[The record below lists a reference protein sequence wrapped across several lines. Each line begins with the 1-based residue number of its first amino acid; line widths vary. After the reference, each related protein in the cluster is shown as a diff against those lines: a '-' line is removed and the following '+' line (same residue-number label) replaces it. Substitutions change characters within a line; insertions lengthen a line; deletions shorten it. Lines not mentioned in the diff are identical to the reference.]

1 MRPTRATVRSMSNI
15 LAFLGISLVVIMTPG
30 PDTALTIR
38 NTLLAGVRGGVFTAI
53 GVSAGQLIWALA
65 ASVGMVGL
73 LVASAPV
80 FEVLRYAGAAYLIWI
95 GVQTLYSAFWP
106 AAARPSPADLAG
118 RRHMG
123 ALGALRQGIINDLA
137 NPKMAVFFAS
147 LFPQFVPAESASF
160 ATLMLLGVV
169 FSTMTLTWLVAYALA
184 VAKAGDLLRRS
195 GIRRAVEGVTGA
207 VLIAFGLRLASEHR

>member
-1 MRPTRATVRSMSNI
+1 MTNY

-38 NTLLAGVRGGVFTAI
+38 NTLVGGARGGVFTAI

-65 ASVGMVGL
+65 ASAGVVGV

-80 FEVLRYAGAAYLIWI
+80 FEILRYAGAAYLIWI
-95 GVQTLYSAFWP
+95 GVQTLASAFRP
-106 AAARPSPADLAG
+106 APVAPSASSRGG
-118 RRHMG
+118 RRR
-123 ALGALRQGIINDLA
+123 LGAVGAFRQGIINDLA
-137 NPKMAVFFAS
+137 NPKMAAFFAS

-160 ATLMLLGVV
+160 GALMLLGTV
-169 FSTMTLTWLVAYALA
+169 FSAMTLAWLVAYAFA
-184 VAKAGDLLRRS
+184 VAKAGDVLRRS
-195 GIRRAVEGVTGA
+195 AIRRGIEGITGA